1 MRIDSIFMSFTTR
14 DNPMLHCAHSQLDQ
28 AMTWIKFGRRK
39 FRTHLS
45 RFMLPLTSRKKYGE
59 DSSSFPL
66 EAETGI
72 TGKNNLC
79 SVCLLSELFRQV
91 SWNSRN
97 LEGRLFLEADR
108 PSERTDVKKN
118 TATHAAYGGRFINLL
133 IVGLTRTADVSQMH
147 NAHKAACI
155 NVAK

>member
-108 PSERTDVKKN
+108 PSERTDVKKKYG
-118 TATHAAYGGRFINLL
+118 HARSVRRSFYQFAHC
-133 IVGLTRTADVSQMH
+133 GLDSDSGCKSNAQRT
-147 NAHKAACI
+147 
-155 NVAK
+155 